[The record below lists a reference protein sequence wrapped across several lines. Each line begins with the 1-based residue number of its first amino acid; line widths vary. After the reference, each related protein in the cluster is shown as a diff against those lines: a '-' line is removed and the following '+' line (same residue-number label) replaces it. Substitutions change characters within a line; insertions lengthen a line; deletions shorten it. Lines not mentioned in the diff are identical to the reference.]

1 MLHSLVKIPE
11 KAIAGEE
18 DMALS
23 SAHSKPSSS
32 VEGEVLKNKVRFVS
46 RMMRMYR
53 TLREENESIVRLKG
67 MCPDNRIPRG
77 LLLEG
82 GDAIKDG
89 NCANSLAMEAFKKA
103 KELDIKNEMRPE

>member
-1 MLHSLVKIPE
+1 MSGVKVTI
-11 KAIAGEE
+11 
-18 DMALS
+18 
-23 SAHSKPSSS
+23 
-32 VEGEVLKNKVRFVS
+32 EGEVLKNKVRFVS

-89 NCANSLAMEAFKKA
+89 KRGGVTVQLWRRSKRRRNS
-103 KELDIKNEMRPE
+103 I